1 MRGLIQGNDIKNN
14 GASGICVMLN
24 ASPRIIGNHI
34 HSNMHHGLLF
44 NHGGKGLVQVCA
56 LNAYCGDLK
65 AC

>member
-1 MRGLIQGNDIKNN
+1 
-14 GASGICVMLN
+14 MLN

-56 LNAYCGDLK
+56 LKAYCGDLK
-65 AC
+65 AY